1 MAADVARLFSGQR
14 LRLARELRGM
24 TQSDLANE
32 PAVDVTS
39 AAISQFENRQAKPRE
54 ATVEQLAE
62 ALGYP
67 IGFFAVTAMPSS
79 RFDDDIERF
88 DGYGHFRSLRSL
100 TAKQRRES
108 LSVTQLARDLVY
120 ALAQRVRLPEVAIP
134 RIDADPVQPGETDAA
149 ASEVRRAWG
158 VPDGPIAD
166 VLLVAERNGLVGMRH
181 RMPTDAVS
189 AYSVPFPECPVLVL
203 REGRAKRDRDRFS
216 TSHEIGHLV
225 LHKPGTSLAPKDV
238 ELQADRFASAFL
250 MPADHIQAELPG
262 TLDWVRFI
270 ELKQRWQVSI
280 AALIRRARDL
290 GVMSEVTYLQG
301 VRTISARGWRTDEPA
316 DLGAPESPRLLA
328 EAVKAA
334 GVSAVELADETG
346 WPVDLVASVLASSGD
361 RRPQLT
367 I

>member
-1 MAADVARLFSGQR
+1 MFSGQR

-24 TQSDLANE
+24 TQSDLANQ
-32 PAVDVTS
+32 PAVEVTS
-39 AAISQFENRQAKPRE
+39 AAISQFESRQARPRE
-54 ATVEQLAE
+54 ATVEQFAE
-62 ALGYP
+62 ALGCP
-67 IGFFAVTAMPSS
+67 VGFFAVTAMPSS
-79 RFDDDIERF
+79 RFDDDNERF

-108 LSVTQLARDLVY
+108 LAVTQLARDLIY
-120 ALAQRVRLPEVAIP
+120 ALAQRIRFPEVAIP
-134 RIDADPVQPGETDAA
+134 RITADPVQPDATDAA
-149 ASEVRRAWG
+149 ASEVRRGWG

-166 VLLVAERNGLVGMRH
+166 VLLVAERNGLVGVRH
-181 RMPTDAVS
+181 QIATDAVS
-189 AYSVPFPECPVLVL
+189 AYSVPFPERPVLVL

-225 LHKPGTSLAPKDV
+225 LHRPGSSLAPKDV
-238 ELQADRFASAFL
+238 ERQADRFASAFL
-250 MPADHIQAELPG
+250 MPADDIRAELPG

-270 ELKQRWQVSI
+270 ELKQRWMVSI
-280 AALIRRARDL
+280 ASLMRRARDL
-290 GVMSEVTYLQG
+290 GVMPEATYGQG

-328 EAVKAA
+328 EAVRTA

-346 WPVDLVASVLASSGD
+346 WPVDLVAPVLASSGD
-361 RRPQLT
+361 RRKQLT